1 MLILASRLLGIQERE
16 LSAPET
22 ISQENSE
29 KQILISGLPAFVSLL
44 VIQLV
49 FFKYHAKQRVS
60 AESFQH
66 KYR

>member
-22 ISQENSE
+22 ISQNSE

-49 FFKYHAKQRVS
+49 FFKYHAKQGVS